1 VGLDRNSPYS
11 GILATITWDFVLI
24 LRLAFVEIAVAKAKK
39 RKVAKAAAQPIL
51 PIPVPAAVAPQL
63 MLGYDPTKPTV
74 QRKIVKTKEGWSEFR
89 LDDGSVIQAKAVI
102 LDVKRAVDQF
112 NIEGNPVYIMQM
124 TMVHN
129 LIAPSSLKKKQK

>member
-1 VGLDRNSPYS
+1 
-11 GILATITWDFVLI
+11 VLI
-24 LRLAFVEIAVAKAKK
+24 VPVAFVEIAVAKAKK
-39 RKVAKAAAQPIL
+39 RKIAKAVPQPIL
-51 PIPVPAAVAPQL
+51 PVPVPGPLAPQF

-74 QRKIVKTKEGWSEFR
+74 QRKIVKAKESWSEFR

-102 LDVKRAVDQF
+102 LDVKRAVGQF

-129 LIAPSSLKKKQK
+129 LIAPASLKKK

>member
-1 VGLDRNSPYS
+1 VP
-11 GILATITWDFVLI
+11 V
-24 LRLAFVEIAVAKAKK
+24 AFVEIAVAKAKK
-39 RKVAKAAAQPIL
+39 RKAAKIAGP
-51 PIPVPAAVAPQL
+51 PVVPVPVPVAPQL
-63 MLGYDPTKPTV
+63 MLGYDPTKPTAP
-74 QRKIVKTKEGWSEFR
+74 RKIVKTKEAWSEFR

-112 NIEGNPVYIMQM
+112 NIDGNPVYIMQM

>member
-1 VGLDRNSPYS
+1 L
-11 GILATITWDFVLI
+11 GI
-24 LRLAFVEIAVAKAKK
+24 VEIAVAKAKK
-39 RKVAKAAAQPIL
+39 RKAAKAVVQPV
-51 PIPVPAAVAPQL
+51 IPAPAAVAPQL
-63 MLGYDPTKPTV
+63 MLGYDPTKRTEE
-74 QRKIVKTKEGWSEFR
+74 RKIVKTKENWSEFR

-129 LIAPSSLKKKQK
+129 LIAPKALKKK